1 VLVPPSFTAS
11 HTFLVTGA
19 SSGIGRSVAQKLL
32 DMGATVIA
40 SGRDAARL
48 ETLRGARPVVRDL
61 SADIESL
68 PAWVEQLANDH
79 GPLSGI
85 VHSAGILGSSP
96 LRVLSAA
103 FTQRVMEL
111 NLFAFLMLAK
121 GLVQT
126 EVPQGASLLCLS
138 SVASLRGLSGALAYS
153 ASKGAVN
160 AAVLSLS
167 AELAPLGIRC
177 NAILPGVVETEM
189 TRPVEGDQIDY
200 LLAQQFV
207 PGRIQPA
214 DVAALAAFLL
224 SDAGRFVTGQLVT
237 IDAGSGNVPGPRPHS
252 TQGAA

>member
-1 VLVPPSFTAS
+1 VLTGPSFSAS
-11 HTFLVTGA
+11 QTFLVTGA
-19 SSGIGRSVAQKLL
+19 TSGIGRSIAQTLIEL
-32 DMGATVIA
+32 GATVIA
-40 SGRDAARL
+40 TGRDRTRL
-48 ETLRGARPVVRDL
+48 ESLAGAHQVARDL
-61 SADIESL
+61 SADLEQL
-68 PAWVEQLANDH
+68 PAWVQGLAREY

-85 VHSAGILGSSP
+85 VHSAGVLGSTP

-103 FTQRVMEL
+103 FSQRVMEL

-121 GLVQT
+121 GLVQDGVV
-126 EVPQGASLLCLS
+126 EGGASLLCLS

-189 TRPVEGDQIDY
+189 TAPVAGDQIDY

-214 DVAALAAFLL
+214 DVSALAAYLL
-224 SDAGRFVTGQLVT
+224 SDQGRFVTGQLVT
-237 IDAGSGNVPGPRPHS
+237 IDAGSGQIPGPRPFS
-252 TQGAA
+252 QVTS